1 MTLSV
6 GTLNGGINALLLLVH
21 LVLALLAERT
31 YSLAARAQL
40 HLTRATAATDVSQL
54 HISHWGWAGYS
65 WLRQRLYGGR
75 RGVEGKTGERGGG
88 AKGSADAT
96 NATGMNGGGG
106 HDSGGDAGDS
116 GGGCSSGA
124 SWDMRGSG
132 DGTAA
137 VPDRSHSPRR
147 GGGAP
152 DGDSGALV
160 GHGGSWSW
168 AWVVAL
174 AAGLVALFPAE
185 LVLETGIDTRRDCAP
200 ASVMVVDGVCAS
212 PSRNVPDAAASV
224 AAILAAHLD
233 WVDKTWTVVPEGAAK
248 SMVTAEL
255 RVGAAAAGR
264 VVAANCA
271 LTSTPCTDVVGGCGE
286 VVVQNTGG
294 SRGFVTVDSSLMP
307 SSSSPLPSPPPSR
320 VATSQWTRLPLSALR
335 RGTPVEAA
343 AGPANSTAT
352 TATAGRDGADA
363 LAAGAPDGAPANGG
377 RPPAITPM
385 EHGDLVYTSAFF
397 FWPETPDAA
406 SRAAATARGGST
418 RTRIATRGVEAVL
431 TEAQF
436 GRVMLASRQLSTA
449 PLTFPVLPAA
459 GRVYT
464 ISCDTDGLDGG
475 DLAAAASIYRAMQM
489 SHPTGQG
496 ARASVNVSVQPLPP
510 PLTVDAVLRG
520 AFAWKAVD
528 THTSCEGPTVMYTE
542 CGVMDWHRAV
552 PLVAVTATLLALYVA
567 AVVMAWDVPRELH
580 VPTNAAAWQR
590 LAMASGYG
598 GGGGGSGG
606 DGGGSGSGGS
616 GSGRGG
622 DGVDGGDADA
632 SPWGGCPHCLAGGI
646 EVDPPTADPPATG
659 SGGHGGG
666 GTAAEPSPPR
676 VLTSPRGGAPP
687 SSPRG
692 GRLLLP
698 LPGSPVAHQTP
709 HGTVYVVLG
718 DA

>member
-1 MTLSV
+1 
-6 GTLNGGINALLLLVH
+6 
-21 LVLALLAERT
+21 
-31 YSLAARAQL
+31 
-40 HLTRATAATDVSQL
+40 
-54 HISHWGWAGYS
+54 
-65 WLRQRLYGGR
+65 
-75 RGVEGKTGERGGG
+75 
-88 AKGSADAT
+88 
-96 NATGMNGGGG
+96 
-106 HDSGGDAGDS
+106 
-116 GGGCSSGA
+116 
-124 SWDMRGSG
+124 MRGSG

-271 LTSTPCTDVVGGCGE
+271 LTSTPCTDV
-286 VVVQNTGG
+286 
-294 SRGFVTVDSSLMP
+294 
-307 SSSSPLPSPPPSR
+307 
-320 VATSQWTRLPLSALR
+320 WTRLPLSALR

-528 THTSCEGPTVMYTE
+528 THTSSAVATPCGRTVART
-542 CGVMDWHRAV
+542 R
-552 PLVAVTATLLALYVA
+552 
-567 AVVMAWDVPRELH
+567 
-580 VPTNAAAWQR
+580 
-590 LAMASGYG
+590 
-598 GGGGGSGG
+598 
-606 DGGGSGSGGS
+606 
-616 GSGRGG
+616 
-622 DGVDGGDADA
+622 
-632 SPWGGCPHCLAGGI
+632 
-646 EVDPPTADPPATG
+646 
-659 SGGHGGG
+659 
-666 GTAAEPSPPR
+666 
-676 VLTSPRGGAPP
+676 
-687 SSPRG
+687 
-692 GRLLLP
+692 
-698 LPGSPVAHQTP
+698 
-709 HGTVYVVLG
+709 
-718 DA
+718 